1 MAAMLHCWISD
12 LYNLCKVYQ
21 LCRAHFARGPLA
33 GTSLPAQQ
41 QELASR
47 LKRTLTATRDAAVT
61 MFRAHIDK
69 YMQQFETMLVADGR
83 RYR

>member
-1 MAAMLHCWISD
+1 MLLCWIPD
-12 LYNLCKVYQ
+12 LDNSGTGYL

-41 QELASR
+41 QELAGR
-47 LKRTLTATRDAAVT
+47 LKRTLTATWESAVT
-61 MFRAHIDK
+61 MFREHIDK